1 MEKVDKEKR
10 KYLRSKCMLPAELVD
25 SEGRSIVSGRVKI
38 KDFSHE
44 GLKLSVNFARLKPGS
59 AVDLKVYLPEK
70 KITTSLSAE
79 VTWDKY
85 AGHRLELGLK
95 IKDMDKETKAEIL
108 RWLFPSW
115 VTLEPEKKKKETTK
129 KITKKKTKA
138 KKKITKTKKED
149 KKKR

>member
-1 MEKVDKEKR
+1 
-10 KYLRSKCMLPAELVD
+10 MLPAELVD
-25 SEGRSIVSGRVKI
+25 SEGRSIVTGRVKV

-44 GLKLSVNFARLKPGS
+44 GLKLSVNLARLKPGS
-59 AVDLKVYLPEK
+59 SVDLKVYLPEK

-85 AGHRLELGLK
+85 EGNKLELGLK

-108 RWLFPSW
+108 KWLFPSW
-115 VTLEPEKKKKETTK
+115 LTREPEKKKKTK
-129 KITKKKTKA
+129 PGKRITKKKT
-138 KKKITKTKKED
+138 TKKEE

>member
-1 MEKVDKEKR
+1 
-10 KYLRSKCMLPAELVD
+10 MLPAELVD
-25 SEGRSIVSGRVKI
+25 SEGRSIVSGRVKV

-44 GLKLSVNFARLKPGS
+44 GLKLSVSFAQIKPGS
-59 AVDLKVYLPEK
+59 SVDLKVYLPEK

-85 AGHRLELGLK
+85 AANKLELGLK

-108 RWLFPSW
+108 KWLFPSW
-115 VTLEPEKKKKETTK
+115 VTHEPEE
-129 KITKKKTKA
+129 KKKTKA
-138 KKKITKTKKED
+138 KKKITKKKKTKKEN

>member
-1 MEKVDKEKR
+1 
-10 KYLRSKCMLPAELVD
+10 MLPAELVD
-25 SEGRSIVSGRVKI
+25 SEGRSIVSGRVKV

-44 GLKLSVNFARLKPGS
+44 GLKLSVNFAKLKPGS
-59 AVDLKVYLPEK
+59 SVDLKVYLPEK

-79 VTWDKY
+79 ITWDKY
-85 AGHRLELGLK
+85 AGSKLELGLK

-115 VTLEPEKKKKETTK
+115 VTLEPEKKKKTKTKK
-129 KITKKKTKA
+129 KITKKKT
-138 KKKITKTKKED
+138 TKKED

>member
-1 MEKVDKEKR
+1 MNTVEKVDKEKR

-25 SEGRSIVSGRVKI
+25 SEGRSIVSGRVKV

-44 GLKLSVNFARLKPGS
+44 GLKLSVNFAQLKPGS
-59 AVDLKVYLPEK
+59 SVDLKVYLPEK

-85 AGHRLELGLK
+85 ADSKLELGLK
-95 IKDMDKETKAEIL
+95 IKDMAKETKAEIL

-115 VTLEPEKKKKETTK
+115 VTLETDKKKKIKTK
-129 KITKKKTKA
+129 KKIIKKKIAKKKKTK
-138 KKKITKTKKED
+138 KKN
-149 KKKR
+149 